1 MKKKIN
7 RNYFW
12 AETFINELTSIGIKY
27 ACISPGSR
35 NTPLTLAIAGNK
47 KIKSFVHIDE
57 RCSAFFALG
66 IAKAANTPV
75 IIVSTSGTAAAEL
88 YPAIIE
94 AYQQRVPLIVCTADR
109 PPELLNTGAN
119 QTINQ
124 NNLYK
129 NHIRWFVD
137 VGLPEP
143 IPRRIRHIKAIAKRA
158 VFESLVHSKGPVHLN
173 FPFRKPF
180 EPDDYTD
187 EIYDDVIK
195 TSELVLPDKKKLF
208 EEAEINIISEKWFKE
223 VAGYLSKYKKGLIIA
238 GPENYNERFPRNCQ
252 KLATILGYPILA
264 DGASQLRFGKHDKK
278 NILFSF
284 EGFLR
289 SLFFNGQYKPEIII
303 QFGRTVTSKAL
314 ELYLEKC
321 TAIRFMINEYGD
333 WFDPANRSNASFA
346 CKPYIFCE
354 KMVEHFES
362 KKMKRNSRPKN
373 DPPPAENSWVKLFE
387 DADKL
392 SLKIKNKFI
401 SNSEFPNECRI
412 IEELVNLL
420 PENSNLMISNSM
432 PIRDF
437 DYFAPVT
444 QKNITIFNNRGASG
458 IDGITSTALGL
469 GAVEKNPT
477 ILLIGDS
484 AFYYDLNAMLAAR
497 KYKIPLIIVLINNNG
512 GGIFE
517 VLPVSK
523 FGKVFR
529 EFFIA
534 PHDLDFSPFVKAF
547 DGNYSL
553 IKNWENFRIEF
564 SKALKRKEFSVLEI
578 KTDAV
583 ASLKLRQT
591 YWNAVNKSLN
601 QF

>member
-7 RNYFW
+7 RNFFW
-12 AETFINELTSIGIKY
+12 AETFINELTSIGVKY

-57 RCSAFFALG
+57 RSSAFFALG
-66 IAKAANTPV
+66 VAKATNTPV
-75 IIVSTSGTAAAEL
+75 VIVSTSGTATAEL

-137 VGLPEP
+137 VGLPEL
-143 IPRRIRHIKAIAKRA
+143 IPRRIRHIKVIAKRA
-158 VFESLVHSKGPVHLN
+158 VYESLIHSKGPVHLN

-187 EIYDDVIK
+187 EIYEDIIK
-195 TSELVLPDKKKLF
+195 TSEVVLPDKKKLF
-208 EEAEINIISEKWFKE
+208 EEAEKDIVSEKWFKE
-223 VAGYLSKYKKGLIIA
+223 VAAYLSKYKKGLIIA
-238 GPENYNERFPRNCQ
+238 GPENYNKQFHKNCQ
-252 KLATILGYPILA
+252 KLAYILGYPVLA
-264 DGASQLRFGKHDKK
+264 DGASQLRFGKHNKD

-289 SLFFNGQYKPEIII
+289 SLFVNGNYKPEIII

-346 CKPYIFCE
+346 CKPFLFCE
-354 KMVEHFES
+354 KMVEHFGS
-362 KKMKRNSRPKN
+362 KKMNRNL
-373 DPPPAENSWVKLFE
+373 DSWLKLFE

-392 SLKIKNKFI
+392 SLKIKNKII

-412 IEELVNLL
+412 IEELVDIL

-444 QKNITIFNNRGASG
+444 QKDITVFNNRGASG

-469 GAVEKNPT
+469 AVVEKTPT
-477 ILLIGDS
+477 ILLTGDS
-484 AFYYDLNAMLAAR
+484 AFYYDMNGLLAAK

-523 FGKVFR
+523 FGKVFK
-529 EFFIA
+529 EFFVA
-534 PHDLDFSPFVKAF
+534 PHDLDFSPFTKAF
-547 DGNYSL
+547 EGYYSL
-553 IKNWENFRIEF
+553 IKSWGNFRTEF
-564 SKALKRKEFSVLEI
+564 TKALERKEFSVLEI
-578 KTDAV
+578 KTNAA

-591 YWNAVNKSLN
+591 YWNEVNKSLN
-601 QF
+601 KI

>member
-12 AETFINELTSIGIKY
+12 AETFINELTSIGINY
-27 ACISPGSR
+27 ACLSPGSR
-35 NTPLTLAIAGNK
+35 NTPLTLAIANNK

-57 RCSAFFALG
+57 RSSAFFALG
-66 IAKAANTPV
+66 IAKVTNMPV
-75 IIVSTSGTAAAEL
+75 VVVSTSGTATAEL

-143 IPRRIRHIKAIAKRA
+143 IPRRIRHIKAVAKRA
-158 VFESLVHSKGPVHLN
+158 VYESLVHSKGPVHLN

-195 TSELVLPDKKKLF
+195 TAEMVLPDKKKLF
-208 EEAEINIISEKWFKE
+208 EENGRNISSEKWFKE
-223 VAGYLSKYKKGLIIA
+223 VIDFTSRLRKGLIIA
-238 GPENYNERFPRNCQ
+238 GPENYNERFHKNCQ
-252 KLATILGYPILA
+252 KLASILGYPILA
-264 DGASQLRFGKHDKK
+264 DGASQLRFGKHNKE

-289 SLFFNGQYKPEIII
+289 SVFFNGKYQPEIIL

-321 TAIRFMINEYGD
+321 NAIRFMINEYGD

-354 KMVEHFES
+354 KMIEHFES
-362 KKMKRNSRPKN
+362 NKIKKK
-373 DPPPAENSWVKLFE
+373 DESWLNLF
-387 DADKL
+387 DKADKL
-392 SLKIKNKFI
+392 SLKVKERII
-401 SNSEFPNECRI
+401 SNSKFPNECRI
-412 IEELVNLL
+412 IEELINLI
-420 PENSNLMISNSM
+420 PDNSNLMISNSM
-432 PIRDF
+432 PVRDF

-469 GAVEKNPT
+469 AAADKKTT
-477 ILLIGDS
+477 ILLTGDS
-484 AFYYDLNAMLAAR
+484 AFYYDLNALLAAS
-497 KYKIPLIIVLINNNG
+497 KYKIPLIIILINNNG

-517 VLPVSK
+517 VLPVSR
-523 FGKVFR
+523 FGKVFE
-529 EFFIA
+529 EFFVA
-534 PHDLDFSPFVKAF
+534 PHNLNFEPFVKGYG
-547 DGNYSL
+547 GNYSL
-553 IKNWENFRIEF
+553 IKSWKSFKDEF
-564 SKALKRKEFSVLEI
+564 NLALKRKNFSVLEI
-578 KTDAV
+578 KTDAA

-591 YWNAVNKSLN
+591 YWNEVNELIADI
-601 QF
+601 

>member
-12 AETFINELTSIGIKY
+12 AETFVNELTSIGIRY

-35 NTPLTLAIAGNK
+35 NTPLILALANNK
-47 KIKSFVHIDE
+47 KIKPFVHIDE

-66 IAKAANTPV
+66 IAKATNTPV
-75 IIVSTSGTAAAEL
+75 VVVSTSGTATAEL

-94 AYQQRVPLIVCTADR
+94 AYQQRVPLIICTADR

-143 IPRRIRHIKAIAKRA
+143 IPRRIRHIKAVAKRA
-158 VFESLVHSKGPVHLN
+158 VFESLINSRGPVHLN

-187 EIYDDVIK
+187 EVYDDVIK
-195 TSELVLPDKKKLF
+195 TSEMVLPDKKKLF
-208 EEAEINIISEKWFKE
+208 EEAERNIVSEKWFKE
-223 VAGYLSKYKKGLIIA
+223 VIGYTEKYKKGLIIA
-238 GPENYNERFPRNCQ
+238 GPENYNERFHKNCQ
-252 KLATILGYPILA
+252 KLASILGYPIIA
-264 DGASQLRFGKHDKK
+264 DGASQLRFGKHSKD
-278 NILFSF
+278 NILFSY
-284 EGFLR
+284 ESFLR
-289 SLFFNGQYKPEIII
+289 SAYFNGKYQPEIII

-321 TAIRFMINEYGD
+321 TAIRFMVNEFGD

-346 CKPYIFCE
+346 CRPYIFCE
-354 KMVEHFES
+354 KMIEHFEE
-362 KKMKRNSRPKN
+362 KKINRNSN
-373 DPPPAENSWVKLFE
+373 QWLNLFE
-387 DADKL
+387 KADKL
-392 SLKIKNKFI
+392 SYDIKEKLI

-412 IEELVNLL
+412 IEELIHLL
-420 PENSNLMISNSM
+420 PDKSNLMISNSM

-469 GAVEKNPT
+469 ASVNKNQT
-477 ILLIGDS
+477 ILLTGDA
-484 AFYYDLNAMLAAR
+484 AFYYDMNALLAAK
-497 KYKIPLIIVLINNNG
+497 KYNLPLIIILINNNG

-517 VLPVSK
+517 VLPISK
-523 FGKVFR
+523 FGKVFE

-534 PHDLDFSPFVKAF
+534 PHNLDFSPFVKAYGG
-547 DGNYSL
+547 DYTL
-553 IKNWENFRIEF
+553 IKSWKNFKLDF
-564 SKALKRKEFSVLEI
+564 KKALKSKNFSVLEI
-578 KTDAV
+578 KTDAA
-583 ASLKLRQT
+583 ASLRLRET
-591 YWNAVNKSLN
+591 YWNKVNEVLR
-601 QF
+601 

>member
-12 AETFINELTSIGIKY
+12 AETFINELTSIGVKY
-27 ACISPGSR
+27 TCISPGSR
-35 NTPLTLAIAGNK
+35 NTPLTLAIAANK
-47 KIKSFVHIDE
+47 KLTPFVHIDE
-57 RCSAFFALG
+57 RVSAFFALG
-66 IAKAANTPV
+66 IAKATNTPV
-75 IIVSTSGTAAAEL
+75 VIVCTSGTAAAEL

-124 NNLYK
+124 INLYK

-158 VFESLVHSKGPVHLN
+158 VFESLIRSRGPVHLN

-187 EIYDDVIK
+187 EIFDDVIR
-195 TSELVLPDKKKLF
+195 TSELVIPEKKNFFDEPEK
-208 EEAEINIISEKWFKE
+208 NIVSEKWFKE
-223 VAGYLSKYKKGLIIA
+223 VAGLLVKYKNGLIIA
-238 GPENYNERFPRNCQ
+238 GPENYNERFHKNCQ
-252 KLATILGYPILA
+252 RLTEILGYPILA
-264 DGASQLRFGKHDKK
+264 DGASQLRFGKHSKK
-278 NILFSF
+278 NILCCF

-289 SLFFNGQYKPEIII
+289 SHFFNGRFKPEIII

-321 TAIRFMINEYGD
+321 SAVRFMVNEYGD

-346 CKPYIFCE
+346 CKPNVFCE
-354 KMVEHFES
+354 KMTEHLEL
-362 KKMKRNSRPKN
+362 KKINRNSDWLKI
-373 DPPPAENSWVKLFE
+373 WV
-387 DADKL
+387 DADEA
-392 SLKIKNKFI
+392 SLKNKKKII
-401 SNSEFPNECRI
+401 SNSPFPNECRV
-412 IEELVNLL
+412 IEELVKLL

-437 DYFAPVT
+437 DYYAPVT
-444 QKNITIFNNRGASG
+444 NKNIKIFNNRGASG

-469 GAVEKNPT
+469 ASVKKSST
-477 ILLIGDS
+477 VLLTGDS
-484 AFYYDLNAMLAAR
+484 AFYYDMNAMLAAK
-497 KYKIPLIIVLINNNG
+497 KYKIPLIIILINNNG

-517 VLPVSK
+517 VLPVSR
-523 FGKVFR
+523 FGKIFK

-534 PHDLDFSPFVKAF
+534 PHDLDFSPIIKSFSGK
-547 DGNYSL
+547 YSL
-553 IKNWENFRIEF
+553 IKNWENFRAEF
-564 SKALKRKEFSVLEI
+564 NKALKRKEFSVLEI
-578 KTDAV
+578 KTDAA

-591 YWNAVNKSLN
+591 YWNAANKSLAD
-601 QF
+601 

>member
-12 AETFINELTSIGIKY
+12 AETFINELTSIGINY
-27 ACISPGSR
+27 ACLSPGSR
-35 NTPLTLAIAGNK
+35 NTPLTLAIANNK

-57 RCSAFFALG
+57 RSSAFFALG
-66 IAKAANTPV
+66 IAKVTNMPV
-75 IIVSTSGTAAAEL
+75 VVVSTSGTATAEL

-143 IPRRIRHIKAIAKRA
+143 IPRRIRHIKAVAKRA
-158 VFESLVHSKGPVHLN
+158 VYESLVHSKGPVHLN

-195 TSELVLPDKKKLF
+195 TAEMVLPDKKTLF
-208 EEAEINIISEKWFKE
+208 EENGRNISSEKWFKE
-223 VAGYLSKYKKGLIIA
+223 VIDFTSRLRKGLIIA
-238 GPENYNERFPRNCQ
+238 GPENYNERFHKNCQ
-252 KLATILGYPILA
+252 KLASILGYPILA
-264 DGASQLRFGKHDKK
+264 DGASQLRFGKHNKE

-289 SLFFNGQYKPEIII
+289 SVFFNGKYQPEIIL

-321 TAIRFMINEYGD
+321 NAIRFMINEYGN
-333 WFDPANRSNASFA
+333 WVDPANRADASFA

-354 KMVEHFES
+354 KMREHFES
-362 KKMKRNSRPKN
+362 NKSKKK
-373 DPPPAENSWVKLFE
+373 DESWLNLF
-387 DADKL
+387 DKADKL
-392 SLKIKNKFI
+392 SLKVKERII
-401 SNSEFPNECRI
+401 SNSKFPNECRI
-412 IEELVNLL
+412 IEELINLI
-420 PENSNLMISNSM
+420 PDNFNLMISNSM
-432 PIRDF
+432 PVRDF

-469 GAVEKNPT
+469 AAADKKTT
-477 ILLIGDS
+477 ILLTGDS
-484 AFYYDLNAMLAAR
+484 AFYYDLNALLAAS
-497 KYKIPLIIVLINNNG
+497 KYKIPLIIILINNNG

-517 VLPVSK
+517 VLPVSR
-523 FGKVFR
+523 FGKVFE
-529 EFFIA
+529 EFFVA
-534 PHDLDFSPFVKAF
+534 PHNLNFEPFVKGYG
-547 DGNYSL
+547 GNYSL
-553 IKNWENFRIEF
+553 IKSWKSFKDEF
-564 SKALKRKEFSVLEI
+564 NLALKRKNFSVLEI
-578 KTDAV
+578 KTDAA

-591 YWNAVNKSLN
+591 YWNEVNELIADI
-601 QF
+601 

>member
-12 AETFINELTSIGIKY
+12 AETFITELTSIGIKY

-35 NTPLTLAIAGNK
+35 NTPLTLAIANNK

-66 IAKAANTPV
+66 IAKVTNIPV
-75 IIVSTSGTAAAEL
+75 VVVSTSGTAAAEL

-94 AYQQRVPLIVCTADR
+94 AYQQRVPLIICTADR

-143 IPRRIRHIKAIAKRA
+143 IPRRIRHIKAVAKRA

-180 EPDDYTD
+180 EPDDFTD
-187 EIYDDVIK
+187 EVLDDVIK
-195 TSELVLPDKKKLF
+195 TSEMILPDKKKLF
-208 EEAEINIISEKWFKE
+208 EEPEKNIDSEKWFKE
-223 VAGYLSKYKKGLIIA
+223 VAGYILKYKKGLIIA
-238 GPENYNERFPRNCQ
+238 GPENYNERFHKNCQ
-252 KLATILGYPILA
+252 KLASIIGYPIMA
-264 DGASQLRFGKHDKK
+264 DGASQLRFGKHRKE

-289 SLFFNGQYKPEIII
+289 SMYFNGKYQPEIII

-314 ELYLEKC
+314 ELYLEKS

-346 CKPYIFCE
+346 CKPYLFCE
-354 KMVEHFES
+354 KMITYFEQ
-362 KKMKRNSRPKN
+362 KKINRNSDPKAAN
-373 DPPPAENSWVKLFE
+373 LWTKLFD
-387 DADKL
+387 DADRL
-392 SLKIKNKFI
+392 SLKIKGKI
-401 SNSEFPNECRI
+401 ICNSRFPNECRV

-437 DYFAPVT
+437 DYFAPVIK
-444 QKNITIFNNRGASG
+444 KNITVFNNRGASG

-469 GAVEKNPT
+469 AAADEGRPT
-477 ILLIGDS
+477 ILLTGDS
-484 AFYYDLNAMLAAR
+484 AFYYDMNALLAAK
-497 KYKIPLIIVLINNNG
+497 KYKIPLIIILINNNG

-517 VLPVSK
+517 VLPISK
-523 FGKVFR
+523 FGKVFD
-529 EFFIA
+529 EYFVA
-534 PHDLDFSPFVKAF
+534 PHNLDFSPFVNAY
-547 DGNYSL
+547 GGTYSL
-553 IKNWENFRIEF
+553 IKSWDNFRTEF
-564 SKALKRKEFSVLEI
+564 NKALKSKDFSVLELQ
-578 KTDAV
+578 TTAS

-591 YWNAVNKSLN
+591 YWNEVNKSLAN
-601 QF
+601 LKG